1 MVLRAVGAAALARL
15 MKTDREV
22 DLDSEWLLFG
32 PTDPEIVDKPE
43 TVQLLLAA
51 E

>member
-1 MVLRAVGAAALARL
+1 MVLRAVGAAALAKL
-15 MKTDREV
+15 MKADRET

-32 PTDPEIVDKPE
+32 PTDPEVVDEPE
-43 TVQLLLAA
+43 IPLLLAA